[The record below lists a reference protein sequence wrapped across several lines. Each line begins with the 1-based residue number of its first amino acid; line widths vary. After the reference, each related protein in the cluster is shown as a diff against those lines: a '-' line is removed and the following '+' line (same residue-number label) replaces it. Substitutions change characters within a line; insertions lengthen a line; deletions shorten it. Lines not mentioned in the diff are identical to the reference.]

1 MKRYLLSAL
10 TVMFAIAATAPTV
23 QAARESANSLQVR
36 RLEYLNTQVKAIE
49 DIQAERMERLDSRNK
64 AVNGR

>member
-1 MKRYLLSAL
+1 
-10 TVMFAIAATAPTV
+10 MFAIAATAPTV

-36 RLEYLNTQVKAIE
+36 RLEHLDTQVKAIE